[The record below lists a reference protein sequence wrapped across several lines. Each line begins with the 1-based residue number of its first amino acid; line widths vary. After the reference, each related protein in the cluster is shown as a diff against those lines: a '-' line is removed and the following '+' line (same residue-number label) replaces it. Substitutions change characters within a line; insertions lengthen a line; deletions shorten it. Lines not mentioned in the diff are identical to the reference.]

1 MALSPLS
8 PVIQY
13 NITSFGYSTPGEACA
28 SLNATIPVYTEAE
41 NYPPMV
47 GMVFYD
53 DESLI
58 VKHNG
63 GFENQWFLL
72 EKDGTTWAARV
83 NVEGVLTDYRD
94 CVTQPT
100 PTPTVTSTTTQTPT
114 HTATPTTTHKSNQPH

>member
-13 NITSFGYSTPGEACA
+13 NITSGGYSTPGEACA

-41 NYPPMV
+41 NYPPMI

-63 GFENQWFLL
+63 GFLNQWFLL
-72 EKDGTTWAARV
+72 EKDGTTWPAIVDTNANIYTNTKYYINRMWRRF
-83 NVEGVLTDYRD
+83 NYR
-94 CVTQPT
+94 TIFLY
-100 PTPTVTSTTTQTPT
+100 
-114 HTATPTTTHKSNQPH
+114 